1 MNPIYK
7 RNDPNS
13 NIQSHWHNPC
23 EIFDHVNFI
32 KTLSMWLKPER
43 YLEIGIY
50 QNDCLN
56 VVAPFCKEV
65 YAVDIM
71 LRNPNFP
78 ENVKFF
84 QKKSDDFFQ
93 ELDKSIYFDLAFIDG
108 DHSHEQSLKDFLNI
122 KDRIVE
128 DGFILMHDSYPFDLG
143 WTFPYLCGEVY
154 KTVEYIKKY
163 YYRDFEILTL
173 PIHPGLS
180 LIKKM
185 NHKKQLAYKP

>member
-7 RNDPNS
+7 RNNPS
-13 NIQSHWHNPC
+13 SAVEPHWYDQII
-23 EIFDHVNFI
+23 IFNHIEFI
-32 KTLSMWLKPER
+32 KTLAMWLKPER
-43 YLEIGIY
+43 YLEVGIY
-50 QNDCLN
+50 QNQCLN

-65 YAVDIM
+65 YAVDIL
-71 LRNPNFP
+71 LRNPNLH

-84 QKKSDDFFQ
+84 LKDSDTFFQ
-93 ELDKSIYFDLAFIDG
+93 ELDKSICFDLVFIDG
-108 DHSHEQSLKDFLNI
+108 SHSHEQSLRDFLNV
-122 KDRIVE
+122 KDRVIE

-143 WTFPYLCGEVY
+143 WTSIELCGEVF
-154 KTVEYIKKY
+154 KTMEYIKKNF
-163 YYRDFEILTL
+163 YRDFEILTL